1 MHDECLKITIE
12 ALEAINFNGEI
23 VNVKSFGSGI
33 INDTFLVICKNNE
46 SKEEKYILQKINHS
60 IFKNVEK
67 LMENYCNV
75 CDYLKEVVKRN
86 HGDID
91 RETITVIPTKEG
103 KSFFKDSLGNYW
115 RAIKFI
121 SNTIT
126 YDVLESA
133 NDFYKAGKAFGQF
146 QNMLSEYRAEDL
158 YESIPNFHNTRERFK
173 TFLSAVENNKANRLD
188 KVSEEVNFILERK
201 NDTSI
206 LLDMYERGELPL
218 RVTHNDTKISNILM
232 DAETK
237 EGICVIDLDTIM
249 PGLSLYDF
257 GDAIRSGATHALED
271 EKDLNKVYVDLEFFE
286 AFTKGFLE
294 GTNSILTE
302 NEIAMLPMG
311 AKVITLEQGIRFLTD
326 YLDGDVYYKTSYEEQ
341 NLDRT
346 RTQLKLVKDMELKWD
361 KLKCIVDKY
370 VLNNIV
376 ER

>member
-1 MHDECLKITIE
+1 MYDECLKITTE
-12 ALEAINFNGEI
+12 ALEAISFDGDI

-33 INDTFLVICKNNE
+33 INDTFLVVCKNNN
-46 SKEEKYILQKINHS
+46 KEEKYILQKINHL

-67 LMENYCNV
+67 LMENYCNI
-75 CDYLKEVVKRN
+75 CDYLKEVVKN
-86 HGDID
+86 NNGDID
-91 RETITVIPTKEG
+91 RQTITVIPTKEG

-126 YDVLESA
+126 YDILESS
-133 NDFYKAGKAFGQF
+133 NDFYKAGKAFGEF
-146 QNMLSEYRAEDL
+146 QNMLSEYKAETL
-158 YESIPNFHNTRERFK
+158 YESIPNFHNTKERFK
-173 TFLSAVENNKANRLD
+173 TFLSAIKNNKANRLD
-188 KVSEEVNFILERK
+188 TVKEEVNFILERE

-232 DAETK
+232 DEKTK

-271 EKDLNKVYVDLEFFE
+271 EKDLSKVYVDLDFFE

-294 GTNSILTE
+294 GTDGSLTK
-302 NEIAMLPMG
+302 NEIKMLPMG

-346 RTQLKLVKDMELKWD
+346 RTQLKLVRDMELKWD
-361 KLKCIVDKY
+361 NLNSIVDKY
-370 VLNNIV
+370 VLKNIV